1 MLVKKFLHQRS
12 ARNRMLR
19 ERLTEPL
26 HLNLASLLVAVFG
39 GVRSRIAFDLV
50 QRPHYAYGLL
60 EAADQARKAGL
71 SAFTAVEFGVAAGEG
86 LINMCR
92 VAQLI
97 TAETGV
103 AVQVAGFDSGE
114 SMPPARDF
122 RDHPEQFGLGD
133 FPMDRAR
140 LEARLPANCR
150 LVLGNVGKTVPEFL
164 KSNLTPKTPLGFAA
178 FDLDY
183 YTSTK
188 LALRLLSDAD
198 AANYLF
204 LPVLYF
210 DDIVLPQYSDW
221 AGELLAIN
229 EFNAE
234 HQLRKIQQ
242 FRFLRSR
249 RLLKNARWIDQIFI
263 LHLFDHPQVQE
274 PHAQRRMQ
282 NVYLN
287 EMGSS

>member
-1 MLVKKFLHQRS
+1 MCH
-12 ARNRMLR
+12 
-19 ERLTEPL
+19 
-26 HLNLASLLVAVFG
+26 
-39 GVRSRIAFDLV
+39 IA
-50 QRPHYAYGLL
+50 
-60 EAADQARKAGL
+60 E
-71 SAFTAVEFGVAAGEG
+71 
-86 LINMCR
+86 
-92 VAQLI
+92 LI

-103 AVQVAGFDSGE
+103 VVQIAGFDSGE
-114 SMPPARDF
+114 GMPPAQDF

-133 FPMDRAR
+133 FPMDRPR
-140 LEARLPANCR
+140 LEAKLPANCR
-150 LVLGNVGKTVPEFL
+150 LVLGDVKKTVPEFL
-164 KSNLTPKTPLGFAA
+164 NSNLSPEAPLGFAA

-183 YTSTK
+183 YSSTK
-188 LALRLLSDAD
+188 HALRLLSDAD

-210 DDIVLPQYSDW
+210 DDIVLPHYSDW

-234 HQLRKIQQ
+234 HDLRKIQQ

-263 LHLFDHPQVQE
+263 LHLFDYPQARE
-274 PHAQRRMQ
+274 HEQRRMQ

-287 EMGSS
+287 DEGRHS